1 MTDYQALRAVALDTT
16 QHADDRLDAI
26 IAVARRIAEVQAEV
40 VQPDLGNWLTAAVAS
55 AATQFCQPAA
65 FRVLD
70 ALGFRD
76 QTERDR
82 EVATAVLKALEEA
95 ILSAASSVKSR

>member
-1 MTDYQALRAVALDTT
+1 MTDYQALRAVALDAT

-26 IAVARRIAEVQAEV
+26 IAVANRIAEVNAEV
-40 VQPDLGNWLTAAVAS
+40 VQPHPGAWLIAAVAS

-70 ALGFRD
+70 SLGFRD

-82 EVATAVLKALEEA
+82 DVVDAVLEALEVA